1 MSKSW
6 RIFWFSICVVIEA
19 IMLAY
24 VLKYPNMIYPF
35 SHVHKLGYEE
45 WVAAVGQKE
54 RYPDR
59 SAAYDFARYFR
70 SSVAGILTGGIV
82 HSLIASRRTGL
93 NTRKMIGGL
102 IILLCY
108 IPVFFITKYVKLFYA
123 WMLFAPVQF
132 VLFVLLF
139 MLLCDWRQ
147 AANATAVQ

>member
-6 RIFWFSICVVIEA
+6 KIFWFSICVVIEA

-24 VLKYPNMIYPF
+24 VLRYPNMIYPF

-59 SAAYDFARYFR
+59 SEAFYFARYFR
-70 SSVAGILTGGIV
+70 VSVAGILTVGIV

-93 NTRKMIGGL
+93 NKRKMIGVDA
-102 IILLCY
+102 LCTRS
-108 IPVFFITKYVKLFYA
+108 VGFVCSFI
-123 WMLFAPVQF
+123 
-132 VLFVLLF
+132 
-139 MLLCDWRQ
+139 
-147 AANATAVQ
+147 